1 MEYLYEL
8 ISNKEPV
15 RLIFSNKV
23 NKDYKYNKIEIALSV
38 VGGELC
44 YQIAKYT
51 GRQVF
56 QINVPAEKLRAYIEE
71 IFPDKLCQINCFTSD
86 EEISYKMTK
95 KGKLLS
101 QVKKV
106 KQDSGRVSALNLTS
120 YADKNKDGAKVKID
134 AVEEISHN
142 RRKNYII
149 REGEVIP
156 PLVDMG
162 IFTKDGKVVRSMY
175 DKFRQI
181 NRFVEIVDD
190 VIGKHT
196 KDEIYIID
204 FGCGKSYLTFI
215 LYYYLV
221 EIKGIKAHIT
231 GLDLKEDVIRKCNE
245 AAKRYGYNGLHFELG
260 DINGY
265 MCDEPVDMVVTLHA
279 CDTATDYAL
288 YNAVNWNARY
298 ILSVP
303 CCQKEL
309 NRMMDCDALRPMM
322 NYGIIKERMAALA
335 TDAIR
340 GNMLTYRGYKT
351 QIMEFV
357 DMSHSPKNL
366 LIRAVKSNISV
377 AKRESAINEVERMCE
392 SIQAKPVIYELLKDE
407 R

>member
-120 YADKNKDGAKVKID
+120 YADKNNDGAKVKID

-149 REGEVIP
+149 RKGEVIP

-196 KDEIYIID
+196 KDEI
-204 FGCGKSYLTFI
+204 
-215 LYYYLV
+215 
-221 EIKGIKAHIT
+221 
-231 GLDLKEDVIRKCNE
+231 
-245 AAKRYGYNGLHFELG
+245 
-260 DINGY
+260 
-265 MCDEPVDMVVTLHA
+265 
-279 CDTATDYAL
+279 
-288 YNAVNWNARY
+288 
-298 ILSVP
+298 
-303 CCQKEL
+303 
-309 NRMMDCDALRPMM
+309 
-322 NYGIIKERMAALA
+322 
-335 TDAIR
+335 
-340 GNMLTYRGYKT
+340 
-351 QIMEFV
+351 
-357 DMSHSPKNL
+357 
-366 LIRAVKSNISV
+366 
-377 AKRESAINEVERMCE
+377 
-392 SIQAKPVIYELLKDE
+392 
-407 R
+407 